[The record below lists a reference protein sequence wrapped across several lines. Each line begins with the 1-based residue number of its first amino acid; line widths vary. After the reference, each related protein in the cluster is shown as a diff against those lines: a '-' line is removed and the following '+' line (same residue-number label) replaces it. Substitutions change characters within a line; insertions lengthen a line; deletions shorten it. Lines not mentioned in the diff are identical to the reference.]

1 MPEVTCLHNL
11 CTDQVLNKII
21 DKTNFNCKIHPNYI
35 TILNY
40 FFIPL
45 IFYNIINNGSYK
57 VLFLLCLVRVYL
69 DILDGSIARKCKMN
83 TRIGGILD
91 LVSDSI
97 LNCGICIIIF
107 YYLYNSKKNI
117 KDIVI
122 VVILITV
129 ANIYSFIS
137 QILNEFILLKE
148 DKKQKR
154 NIVYLDILLSD
165 NSLIIVP
172 SLILLSKYLIEY
184 IKK

>member
-1 MPEVTCLHNL
+1 M
-11 CTDQVLNKII
+11 Q
-21 DKTNFNCKIHPNYI
+21 
-35 TILNY
+35 
-40 FFIPL
+40 
-45 IFYNIINNGSYK
+45 
-57 VLFLLCLVRVYL
+57 
-69 DILDGSIARKCKMN
+69 

-97 LNCGICIIIF
+97 INCGICIMIF

-129 ANIYSFIS
+129 ANVYSFIS
-137 QILNEFILLKE
+137 QIINEFILLKE